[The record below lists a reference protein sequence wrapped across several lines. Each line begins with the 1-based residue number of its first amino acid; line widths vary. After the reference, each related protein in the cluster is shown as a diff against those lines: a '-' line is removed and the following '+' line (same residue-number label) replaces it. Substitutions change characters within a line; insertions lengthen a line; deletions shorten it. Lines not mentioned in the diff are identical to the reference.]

1 MVHEK
6 LKADPAVSQ
15 VGKEVSES
23 EVLRQIENAKQ
34 YLQAN
39 KDVIAERVY
48 DAMDGFSRSVLGLQ
62 GTGAGWAKE
71 ATTAAGDVLW
81 PEASAEVVE
90 AALPIAIQA
99 GGAFS
104 VKGITLKADSQL
116 IQPLGEMPTISLD
129 GIFKQVKD
137 YLASIDEKNRE
148 LAAAIGPVALVNKMD
163 RDPGFGPILPY
174 MPFRVQIPA
183 RSILPMLNGVLESI
197 RLMVTVGRFQN
208 DTLRKLLSI
217 VLSILDVSRGEWRDG
232 VMSLLGVFSSQG
244 SLVGVV
250 GKTFRWVYNF
260 ISPDIQERI
269 EDDLYAGGK
278 SMFVGFWLWLLSVA
292 SPDFVRATI
301 NNLLE
306 TANKQI
312 GKLEENVS
320 EIQQKAIASG
330 EAQGLQV
337 TFPEFPLKRLPS
349 FDDIQNFQS
358 ILHRPEVQCSAEFQA
373 VLQPA
378 LAIPPIRILLELLN
392 FPTLP
397 EDLQKVCAGRPSTV
411 SESLA
416 ESMTPMIMPKP
427 EEIVTVKEEVKVEEP
442 EVKEPEVKKPEVK
455 KGGTRRRSR
464 RPSNKRN
471 MPTPVHAA

>member
-1 MVHEK
+1 MAHHP
-6 LKADPAVSQ
+6 KADPVVGQ
-15 VGKEVSES
+15 VGKEVSQS

-34 YLQAN
+34 YLSAN

-62 GTGAGWAKE
+62 GTGAGWTKG
-71 ATTAAGDVLW
+71 ATTAAGEALW
-81 PEASAEVVE
+81 PEASAGVVE
-90 AALPIAIQA
+90 EALPIALQA

-104 VKGITLKADSQL
+104 VKGIKLKADSQL
-116 IQPLGEMPTISLD
+116 VQPLEIPTISLD
-129 GIFKQVKD
+129 EIYKQVKE

-148 LAAAIGPVALVNKMD
+148 LAAAIGPVAFINKMD
-163 RDPGFGPILPY
+163 RDPGFGPVLPY
-174 MPFRVQIPA
+174 MPFRVQFPA
-183 RSILPMLNGVLESI
+183 RAILPMLNGVLESI

-208 DTLRKLLSI
+208 DTLRKLLSV
-217 VLSILDVSRGEWRDG
+217 VLAILDVSRGEWRDG

-244 SLVGVV
+244 SLVGVI

-292 SPDFVRATI
+292 APDFVRATI

-312 GKLEENVS
+312 SKMEENVS

-397 EDLQKVCAGRPSTV
+397 EDLQKVCAGRPPTV
-411 SESLA
+411 AESLA
-416 ESMTPMIMPKP
+416 ESMTPMVMPKP
-427 EEIVTVKEEVKVEEP
+427 EPVEVEVKEEVKEEA
-442 EVKEPEVKKPEVK
+442 KAPEVK
-455 KGGTRRRSR
+455 KGGTRRRGLL
-464 RPSNKRN
+464 RPVSKRN
-471 MPTPVHAA
+471 RQAPVHVA

>member
-1 MVHEK
+1 MVHDK
-6 LKADPAVSQ
+6 PRADPVVSE

-23 EVLRQIENAKQ
+23 EVLRQIEQAKQ
-34 YLQAN
+34 YLSAN

-62 GTGAGWAKE
+62 GTGAGWTKG
-71 ATTAAGDVLW
+71 ATTSAGEALW
-81 PEASAEVVE
+81 PEASAAVVE
-90 AALPIAIQA
+90 EALPIALQA

-116 IQPLGEMPTISLD
+116 IQPLEVPTISLD
-129 GIFKQVKD
+129 EIFKQVKD

-148 LAAAIGPVALVNKMD
+148 LAAAIGPVAFINKME
-163 RDPGFGPILPY
+163 RDPGFGPVPPY
-174 MPFRVQIPA
+174 MPFRVQFPA
-183 RSILPMLNGVLESI
+183 RAILPMLNGVLESI

-208 DTLRKLLSI
+208 DTLRRLLSI
-217 VLSILDVSRGEWRDG
+217 VLAILDVSRGEWRDG

-244 SLVGVV
+244 SLMGLV

-292 SPDFVRATI
+292 APDFVRATM
-301 NNLLE
+301 NNLVE
-306 TANKQI
+306 TANQQI
-312 GKLEENVS
+312 SKMEENIS

-358 ILHRPEVQCSAEFQA
+358 ILHRPEVQCSTEFQA

-411 SESLA
+411 AESLA
-416 ESMTPMIMPKP
+416 ESMTPMVVPKAP
-427 EEIVTVKEEVKVEEP
+427 VEVEVKEEVQEEIKV
-442 EVKEPEVKKPEVK
+442 PEVK
-455 KGGTRRRSR
+455 KGGTRRLLRPVSR
-464 RPSNKRN
+464 RNKRV
-471 MPTPVHAA
+471 PVHAA